1 MMYLL
6 LENKN
11 MMILRKVCRSFNNL
25 LWLINLRQMIFGISN
40 IIRYI
45 YLKKD
50 EKKFK
55 FYVNIVS

>member
-1 MMYLL
+1 MMYSL

-25 LWLINLRQMIFGISN
+25 LWLINLRQMIFGISV